1 MMQLRFRVLAA
12 AGVVLAVVAGVLYPT
27 GYFGPLSA
35 RIRGLF
41 VKHTRTG
48 NPLVDSVAE
57 HQPAN
62 SGAYWQF
69 LHYACYTSP
78 IGFVITCFKRD
89 DQKLFLI
96 SYGVAAY
103 YFSNRMMRL
112 IVIAGPV
119 ASALTGIALGYLLD
133 FAVMPQLRS
142 MGWVSAEAGLPWVWP
157 AVQSE
162 EEKTPKSK
170 RDSSY
175 TTNVKDYWD
184 SETARKT
191 RTGIGLVLLL
201 LVVPLHALDFYSMC
215 HQMAIGMSN
224 PQIMFKAQLQDG
236 TQVMVDDYREAYYW
250 LRSKTPDDARVM
262 AWWDYGY
269 QITGIANR
277 TSIADGNTWNHEHI
291 ATLGKAL
298 TSPIK
303 DAHRI
308 IRHLADYVLVWAG
321 GGGDDLAKSPHLARI
336 ANSVFEGHCPG
347 DPTCQLFGFGR
358 DGNPT
363 PMMADSLLFQ
373 LVSHN
378 LRPGVS
384 VDASRFKHVFN
395 SKYGKVRI
403 YKVMSISQES
413 KEWVENPENKICDAP
428 GSWYCTGQYPPALK
442 NLIEKRRNF
451 AQLEDFN
458 NNDAET
464 KKRSEKYQQEYMS
477 RMNSQGGG
485 HGGKRL

>member
-1 MMQLRFRVLAA
+1 
-12 AGVVLAVVAGVLYPT
+12 
-27 GYFGPLSA
+27 
-35 RIRGLF
+35 
-41 VKHTRTG
+41 
-48 NPLVDSVAE
+48 
-57 HQPAN
+57 
-62 SGAYWQF
+62 
-69 LHYACYTSP
+69 
-78 IGFVITCFKRD
+78 
-89 DQKLFLI
+89 
-96 SYGVAAY
+96 
-103 YFSNRMMRL
+103 
-112 IVIAGPV
+112 
-119 ASALTGIALGYLLD
+119 
-133 FAVMPQLRS
+133 
-142 MGWVSAEAGLPWVWP
+142 
-157 AVQSE
+157 
-162 EEKTPKSK
+162 
-170 RDSSY
+170 
-175 TTNVKDYWD
+175 
-184 SETARKT
+184 
-191 RTGIGLVLLL
+191 
-201 LVVPLHALDFYSMC
+201 
-215 HQMAIGMSN
+215 
-224 PQIMFKAQLQDG
+224 
-236 TQVMVDDYREAYYW
+236 MVDDYREAYYW